1 MVSPAGDQRLI
12 GGIESASADN
22 ESGNDSYWDKK
33 WTYEEY
39 MEELKMPVDQP
50 DLNNPDDP
58 RYYRKYAMNI
68 PPPELHYF
76 IPDRHTVVAVDVAS

>member
-22 ESGNDSYWDKK
+22 ESGNGTYWDKK

-39 MEELKMPVDQP
+39 MEELKMPVD
-50 DLNNPDDP
+50 
-58 RYYRKYAMNI
+58 
-68 PPPELHYF
+68 
-76 IPDRHTVVAVDVAS
+76 